1 MFFQIRGLDLMN
13 HSVKTYG
20 LSNQSGDKVD
30 FILKDIGEVY
40 DHLNGIDDDPH
51 RHDYYTM
58 VLVKQGNGQHYI
70 DFNKFE
76 INNYSLHLV
85 FPGQVH
91 QISTPEKPEGWVMNF
106 SLEFLLQNNIHQ
118 KIIDRVYLYNT
129 YGYSPPLHLPL
140 TDFED
145 LEHIILQVKYYSH
158 KELTFQYDAL
168 GALLKLFF
176 IRITSLC
183 SLQNSVELEQATG
196 SNSLFVNFKR
206 LIEEKYTKL
215 HKVSEY
221 ADILA
226 VSSDYLNKYVK
237 TQSGKSAKEFIQD
250 KILVE
255 AKRIL
260 LFTDN
265 SNKELAFEL
274 GFEEPSHFS
283 NFFKKNVGETPGQF
297 RTKNRNKI
305 L

>member
-1 MFFQIRGLDLMN
+1 MN
-13 HSVKTYG
+13 QSVKTYG
-20 LSNQSGDKVD
+20 LNNQSGDKVE
-30 FILKDIGEVY
+30 FILKDIGEVF

-51 RHDYYTM
+51 RHEYYTM
-58 VLVKQGNGQHYI
+58 VLVKHGNGRHYI
-70 DFNKFE
+70 DFNEFE
-76 INNYSLHLV
+76 INDNSLHLV
-85 FPGQVH
+85 YPGQVH

-106 SLEFLLQNNIHQ
+106 SSEFLLQNNIHQ
-118 KIIDRVYLYNT
+118 KIVDRVYLYNT
-129 YGYSPPLHLPL
+129 YGYSPPLHLPQK
-140 TDFED
+140 DFDD
-145 LEHIILQVKYYSH
+145 LENIIEQVKYYSN
-158 KELTFQYDAL
+158 KDLTFQYDAL

-183 SLQNSVELEQATG
+183 SLQQSVELEQATG
-196 SNSLFVNFKR
+196 SNNLFISFKQ
-206 LIEEKYTKL
+206 LIEEKYTAM

-237 TQSGKSAKEFIQD
+237 AQSGKSAKEFIQD

-260 LFTDN
+260 LFTEN

-297 RTKNRNKI
+297 RSKNRNKI